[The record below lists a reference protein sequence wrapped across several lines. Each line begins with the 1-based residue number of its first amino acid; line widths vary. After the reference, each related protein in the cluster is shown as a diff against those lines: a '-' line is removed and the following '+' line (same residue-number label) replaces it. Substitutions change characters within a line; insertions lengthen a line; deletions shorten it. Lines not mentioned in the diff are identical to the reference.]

1 MYSMHVHGLPNLTL
15 HTVRKL
21 CAQQLFFLLLFDH
34 FCSHFISVKSKQRT
48 GRLYYGPACCLH
60 MHAPSSL
67 TLCHPA
73 NSIM

>member
-15 HTVRKL
+15 HSAQAVR
-21 CAQQLFFLLLFDH
+21 AATFFLLLFDH

-48 GRLYYGPACCLH
+48 GRLYYGPTCCLH

-73 NSIM
+73 NSII